1 MIFNKH
7 SDLAGQHAFLGAS
20 KFYWLN
26 YDDDVL
32 LTRYQQQY
40 ATTIGTVL
48 HKLASDCIKNNI
60 RLSKSADKH
69 LITLELIRNDIPIDY
84 VDVASILETLVPFVN
99 DAIGFKMTSEQVL
112 YYSENCFGTADVIS
126 FRNGVLRIHDYK
138 SGSLPAHM
146 EQLLIYAALFCL
158 EYKINPRDIS
168 EIELRIYQNGEIL
181 YHKPG
186 PDEIIDITKKIVN
199 ADNVIT
205 TFTSKEVAL

>member
-7 SDLAGQHAFLGAS
+7 SDLVGQHAFLGAS

-32 LTRYQQQY
+32 LTRYRQQF
-40 ATTIGTVL
+40 AANIGTVL

-60 RLSKSADKH
+60 RLSKSSDKH
-69 LITLELIRNDIPIDY
+69 LIALELIRNDIPTDY
-84 VDVASILETLVPFVN
+84 VDISSILETLVPFVN

-126 FRNGVLRIHDYK
+126 FRNNMLRIHDYK

-158 EYKINPRDIS
+158 EYKINPRDIQV
-168 EIELRIYQNGEIL
+168 ELRIYQNGEIL
-181 YHKPG
+181 YHRPE
-186 PDEIIDITKKIVN
+186 PDEIIDITKKIAN
-199 ADNVIT
+199 ADNTIT
-205 TFTSKEVAL
+205 RFTSKEVAL